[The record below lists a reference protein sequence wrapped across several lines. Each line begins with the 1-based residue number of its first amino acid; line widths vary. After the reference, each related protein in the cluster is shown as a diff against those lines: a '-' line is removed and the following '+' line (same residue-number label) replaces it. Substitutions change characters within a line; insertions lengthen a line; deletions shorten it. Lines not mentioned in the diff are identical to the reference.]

1 MSRAH
6 EVCVCVY
13 GWTKK
18 CQRLSVC
25 VCEREREKG
34 RGRGEG
40 KRMVKTKHEL
50 KDKMTGRIDR

>member
-1 MSRAH
+1 M
-6 EVCVCVY
+6 
-13 GWTKK
+13 KK
-18 CQRLSVC
+18 SEQSLRDLWVSQDK
-25 VCEREREKG
+25 REREKG